1 MGRTPRYLK
10 SAARSERRAIKPRQ
24 RGSHFSPYPY
34 NRRLLYEALESR
46 TMLSASVAL
55 AKLSASNGT
64 GNDAFGGKIACNGDT
79 LVIGAAE
86 TAVGGNVAQGV
97 AYVFTK
103 TGAAWTQAAE
113 LVESAGATD
122 DGFGSSVAIS
132 GNTIV
137 VGAQGATIGG
147 NASQGAAY
155 VFTEPATG
163 WTSATPLTPTVKL
176 TESSGAAYDY
186 FGESVSVSGNTV
198 VVGAPFTVNSGE
210 GAAYVFAEPVSGWAS
225 ATPLTPT
232 AELTELHGAAFDV
245 FGFSV
250 SISGDSIAVGSLGA
264 TIDGNNGGG
273 AVYIFTE
280 PVSGW
285 TSMTPTATLTASDG
299 AAGDSLGESIAISG
313 NTLVAGAAYA
323 AVDGNYQGAAYV
335 FTEPVGGWTSG
346 TQTAELTASDASV
359 GASDGSECD
368 FFGASVAISGDTIVV
383 GAVYAPYDVTTNS
396 AGPGAAY
403 VFAEPASGWVDM
415 TQTTELTASD
425 GVARDFFGNAV
436 SINDNDV
443 IVGAPRAKIGG
454 NAVQGAAYVYAIPAL
469 GATSLVEGPAA
480 GSASDMV
487 TFPGSWTASSNAPW
501 LHTSSS
507 GSGNGLAL
515 FTFDANSG
523 ATRTGT
529 LTIDGQTLTVT
540 QAGSSFVSASA
551 LTTLVP
557 SELTNPTSV
566 AVDGAG
572 NVYIADRGDNA
583 IKECNATTQ
592 MLTTLVSTGLTSP
605 QGIAVDAAGNVYIA
619 DTGDHALKEWD
630 AATQTLSTLVSAGL
644 ADPSGVAVDGAGNV
658 YIADAGGAVDVWNPA
673 TQTFSPLFPDA
684 DVNEPEGVAV
694 DAAGNVYITD
704 AQGSGIQE
712 WNVATQTLS
721 TVISGSGVNQS
732 NGVAV
737 DGSGNIYA
745 ATGGGAIKE
754 WDVATQ
760 TFSTLFFPSGSNFAQ
775 GLAVD
780 GAGNVYIAN
789 YGINLIQ
796 EVPRAFVSGAA
807 ISEMSPAGSD
817 SLPPVLPSSES
828 LSGVFAPSSN
838 QSWLSVGSVA
848 AGIVNFVFTQ
858 NAGSTRTADITV
870 LGQPILVTQNGAAPL
885 TVTAADWTS
894 AGLTLTLGSD
904 GNLHVYTTG
913 TTTDAV
919 PPVAPASV
927 SNIEIT
933 SPSDTTANLTID
945 STNGDPVPAGGLNY
959 SGGGGLII
967 TGSGSVTLSGTNSYT
982 GGTTVSAGTLLVNA
996 ASALPDGGSLT
1007 VDAGGTFIFDPSQSA
1022 SSVSAAGFTA
1032 AAPSVAA
1039 ASETS
1044 LPILAASTAASAS
1057 VTASTHSTLAPF
1069 LERQV
1074 ENLSYGPGIPATL
1087 GRTSEM
1093 PTTMSRAT
1101 IDAVFTSHRSAFD
1114 QTISPVDIARSA
1126 HPWAW
1131 LAANESPWNSSD
1143 QNKMTVEALD
1153 KVLARFG
1160 V

>member
-1 MGRTPRYLK
+1 
-10 SAARSERRAIKPRQ
+10 
-24 RGSHFSPYPY
+24 
-34 NRRLLYEALESR
+34 
-46 TMLSASVAL
+46 MLSASVAL

-64 GNDAFGGKIACNGDT
+64 GDDAFGGKIACNGDT
-79 LVIGAAE
+79 MVIGAAE

-113 LVESAGATD
+113 LVESAGATN

-147 NASQGAAY
+147 NASQGAVY

-264 TIDGNNGGG
+264 TVDGNNGGG

-368 FFGASVAISGDTIVV
+368 FFGSSVAISGDTIVV

-583 IKECNATTQ
+583 IKEWNATTQ

-605 QGIAVDAAGNVYIA
+605 QGIAVDTAGNVYIA

-673 TQTFSPLFPDA
+673 TQTLSPLFPDA
-684 DVNEPEGVAV
+684 DVNEP
-694 DAAGNVYITD
+694 AGNVYITD

-721 TVISGSGVNQS
+721 TVISGSGVNES

-737 DGSGNIYA
+737 DGSGDIYV

-870 LGQPILVTQNGAAPL
+870 LGQPISVTQNGAAPL
-885 TVTAADWTS
+885 TVTAAEWPST
-894 AGLTLTLGSD
+894 GLTLKLGSD
-904 GNLHVYTTG
+904 GNLYVYKG
-913 TTTDAV
+913 TTSDVVTSY
-919 PPVAPASV
+919 PLASV
-927 SNIEIT
+927 SNIEIA
-933 SPSDTTANLTID
+933 SPSDTTANLTIE
-945 STNGDPVPAGGLNY
+945 STNGDPIPTGGLDY

-967 TGSGSVTLSGTNSYT
+967 TGSGTVALSGTNSYT
-982 GGTTVSAGTLLVNA
+982 GGTTVSSGTLLINA
-996 ASALPDGGSLT
+996 ASALPDGTSLT
-1007 VDAGGTFIFDPSQSA
+1007 IGAGGTFVFDPSQSA
-1022 SSVSAAGFTA
+1022 SNVSSAGLAVSTQ
-1032 AAPSVAA
+1032 STAA
-1039 ASETS
+1039 ASETAT
-1044 LPILAASTAASAS
+1044 PIVAANVFANAP
-1057 VTASTHSTLAPF
+1057 VTAPVVPTLSPF
-1069 LERQV
+1069 VQRQV
-1074 ENLSYGPGIPATL
+1074 ENLSYGPA
-1087 GRTSEM
+1087 
-1093 PTTMSRAT
+1093 TMSATT
-1101 IDAVFTSHRSAFD
+1101 IDAVFASHRSALD
-1114 QTISPVDIARSA
+1114 QALSPADHAQSAR
-1126 HPWAW
+1126 PWAW
-1131 LAANESPWNSSD
+1131 LAAMESSGNSSE
-1143 QNKMTVEALD
+1143 QNQTTNSAVAALD
-1153 KVLARFG
+1153 KLLARFG